1 MTEAT
6 AVDDPESEE
15 SKGSPRAI
23 RSETGTYSVS
33 HQVMDSVLTLL
44 NCDDCS
50 KKIQSALVAS
60 ASIESVNR
68 KAE

>member
-15 SKGSPRAI
+15 SEGSPHAI

-33 HQVMDSVLTLL
+33 HQVMDAVLTLL

-50 KKIQSALVAS
+50 KIFQSALVAS